1 MRFRF
6 LHFGR
11 RKEKQNNDDP
21 TILQSVPRRRRLTSA
36 TDGQSII
43 QRRITWTDD
52 GKNNVNNDNDD
63 DYLLHYS
70 QLLQREV
77 DDLKYENAKLRA
89 RLGRRP
95 SYDHVTRLPQHTSQT
110 LTGKRVL
117 ILGGG
122 PAGLALAVSLH
133 QRGCEV
139 CVHERSTM
147 GVVEQQQQSTNKTK
161 KGFGWLLMPNGVMA
175 LDALG
180 WMDGRY
186 DLSN

>member
-52 GKNNVNNDNDD
+52 GKNNVNNDNDND
-63 DYLLHYS
+63 NYLLQQS

-77 DDLKYENAKLRA
+77 DDLKYENSKLRA

-95 SYDHVTRLPQHTSQT
+95 SYDHVTRLLPQHTSQT
-110 LTGKRVL
+110 LSGKRIL
-117 ILGGG
+117 IVGGG

-139 CVHERSTM
+139 RVHERSTAM
-147 GVVEQQQQSTNKTK
+147 GVEQQQQSSTNKTK

-175 LDALG
+175 LG
-180 WMDGRY
+180 
-186 DLSN
+186 